1 MESTAPASA
10 RIRDG
15 VPLLEMRGI
24 TKRFA
29 GVVADD
35 GVDFDVR
42 AGEIH
47 SLFGENGA
55 GKSTLMRVLYGF
67 HHPDAGEIRIDG
79 SPVAISSPADAI
91 RHGVGMI
98 HQHFMLV
105 NTLTVADNVAL
116 GLRSSR
122 GPFSD
127 PGRVAARIRELSEAY
142 HLKVEPQAFVWQLS
156 VGERQRVE
164 IVKALYRNVSLLIL
178 DEPTAVLTPRE
189 VDDLFAVL
197 RRMAVDGK
205 GLVFISH
212 KVREVLGLSDRITV
226 LRAGRNVGTLPAS
239 SASRDQLVQLMVGH
253 ALPAREPAA
262 GVPVAAPRA
271 DVASPVGGSRA
282 EGRLQVPP
290 PGADAGGLVAGSRA
304 DAPDQV
310 PPPGAE
316 PVAPTVAPDA
326 STLRLAV
333 RDLTVRGD
341 RGADTVRALSLDVRS
356 GEIVGIAGV
365 SGNGQRELAEA
376 IAGLRKPSGGSI
388 MLEQTDLAGQSPA
401 RGRAAGLGY
410 VPEERMRDGVVPDF
424 NVAEN
429 LLLVDS
435 GNPAFSRLGFLRSRE
450 IRRHC
455 AALVAAFDIRT
466 PSLETPAR
474 TLSGGNIQKL
484 IMARELSREPR
495 VLLVAQPT
503 RGIDVAAGQ
512 YIHDRLR
519 DQRARGTGV
528 LIISEDLDEV
538 MSLADRILVM
548 YEGAIIGES
557 PPGAGTRET
566 IGLMMAGVRPAASRE
581 DASVDASD
589 EPDSGPDAELAAE
602 PSVEAPRGPD
612 GTMRPPGGDTSTGAG
627 AAG

>member
-1 MESTAPASA
+1 MESTTPASA

-122 GPFSD
+122 GPLSD

-262 GVPVAAPRA
+262 GVLVGAGVPGAGVVAAGAPPAGAAPAGASLVGAPR
-271 DVASPVGGSRA
+271 S
-282 EGRLQVPP
+282 
-290 PGADAGGLVAGSRA
+290 
-304 DAPDQV
+304 
-310 PPPGAE
+310 GAE
-316 PVAPTVAPDA
+316 PAAVPAAAPDA
-326 STLRLAV
+326 SILRLAV

-376 IAGLRKPSGGSI
+376 IAGLRKPSAGSI
-388 MLEQTDLAGQSPA
+388 MLEQTDLAGGSPA

-424 NVAEN
+424 SVAEN

-435 GNPAFSRLGFLRSRE
+435 GNPAFSRLGFLRSGE

-519 DQRARGTGV
+519 DQRARGTAV

-557 PPGAGTRET
+557 APGAGTRET
-566 IGLMMAGVRPAASRE
+566 IGLMMAGVRPGASRD
-581 DASVDASD
+581 DA
-589 EPDSGPDAELAAE
+589 PDGGPNAE
-602 PSVEAPRGPD
+602 PSRGH
-612 GTMRPPGGDTSTGAG
+612 GTARPPGGDSSRGAG

>member
-122 GPFSD
+122 GPLSD

-253 ALPAREPAA
+253 ALPARDPAA
-262 GVPVAAPRA
+262 GVPVAA
-271 DVASPVGGSRA
+271 
-282 EGRLQVPP
+282 QVPT
-290 PGADAGGLVAGSRA
+290 PGASAA
-304 DAPDQV
+304 
-310 PPPGAE
+310 
-316 PVAPTVAPDA
+316 APDA
-326 STLRLAV
+326 STPRLAL

-388 MLEQTDLAGQSPA
+388 MLERTDLAGQSPA

-410 VPEERMRDGVVPDF
+410 VPEERMRDGVVADF
-424 NVAEN
+424 SVAEN

-435 GNPAFSRLGFLRSRE
+435 GNPAFSRLGFLRSGQ

-519 DQRARGTGV
+519 DQRARGTAV

-538 MSLADRILVM
+538 LSLADRILVM

-557 PPGAGTRET
+557 APGAGTRET
-566 IGLMMAGVRPAASRE
+566 IGLMMAGVRPGASRD
-581 DASVDASD
+581 DA
-589 EPDSGPDAELAAE
+589 PHG
-602 PSVEAPRGPD
+602 GPD
-612 GTMRPPGGDTSTGAG
+612 GTLPPPGGGTSTGAG